1 MKTPTKRKRQP
12 DSNSRPSSAPGIPQ
26 GGVPHVHGGGHPQ
39 FLGGLQQVQNDP
51 ATAALSSHINPAM
64 SSYQGD
70 LVCHHCDFRCDNP
83 QSLALHQQT
92 HQHVQQQ
99 QPAPTP
105 PGFKNEPYQGQLKEE
120 QPYMN
125 YHDPYMDFKAEEEHL
140 NQHYQQHM
148 YSQQQHPPYN
158 HHHHQPYEQNYHHS
172 SHGYHHYPPQP
183 GPHPPHHMVGY
194 DHPNNHQQ
202 YHYQHQQTPQHA
214 PPPTA
219 VAENHYMHP
228 QHPPQQGHAAAAH
241 GPQGVPPPAPGQDQ
255 VYPPQGHMHGHPPP
269 QVHPP
274 PPPQGHHPQQI
285 MSPPPYHQQHHQ
297 QPQQMH
303 PNPAAH
309 PNHHHQVPPEHQQQ
323 HYQHPPPSSHMM
335 PTNPSYSNDVDA
347 KVTPEEKLINEAL
360 MNDQNG
366 NMDNYQHQH
375 QYHDNYSH
383 LQSPSNVTN
392 NQQSSP
398 RHHHQNGGGHGRHT
412 NNDPVLTS
420 SSSAAKT
427 GSSGSGSPAGAGG
440 KQRRVNIGKMFQ
452 THICYVCDAR
462 LAKLDCIKMHFK
474 NRHPETSLDLNK
486 VMISRVVC
494 YLCGVRKKEYA
505 ILNRHFQ
512 VEHRGVEIDPFQ
524 IGMDAP
530 TPFNLSPEEEADL
543 VKLPIP
549 EPVKQ
554 EDMKRVRSFM
564 ERVDRAAT
572 TAEMIN
578 DNTMDSM
585 DSTSIND
592 MSFEQQVK
600 EAEVELHQS
609 PNAAFHPHSS
619 SNNHLELQTSITST
633 KSNTNTN
640 VFNHHSTTTPPPGS
654 DNTNIS
660 DPSSRKKPR
669 KTRGFKNNK
678 CLICGKTFSRITT
691 LKKHFN
697 EQHPNELYDKS
708 KIEITQLPCYM
719 CEAKFTDSRHA
730 IRHFETNHP
739 EVEYDTYK
747 IQVPGLEMTNGA
759 NDDYDQED
767 SSSAYIESKQD
778 INNLLHANQ
787 DEDVYVENNGANI
800 KNTTSG
806 ATTITTTEEF
816 SKKKKKFKNN
826 KCLICGKTSSRI
838 TTLKKHFNEQHP
850 NELYDKSKIEIT
862 QLPCYMCEA
871 KFTDSRHA
879 IRHFETNHPEVE
891 YDTYKIQVPGLEM
904 TNGANDDYDQEDSSS
919 AYIESKQDINN
930 LLHANQDEDV
940 YVENN
945 GANIKNT
952 TSGATTITTT
962 EEFSKKTTKYFENNA
977 IDFTEKQN
985 AAAAADEESNV
996 DGNNSSSN
1004 QKNHNQN
1011 KHCDNNANDSLN
1023 NKAAPATNCVES
1035 C

>member
-1 MKTPTKRKRQP
+1 M
-12 DSNSRPSSAPGIPQ
+12 
-26 GGVPHVHGGGHPQ
+26 
-39 FLGGLQQVQNDP
+39 
-51 ATAALSSHINPAM
+51 
-64 SSYQGD
+64 
-70 LVCHHCDFRCDNP
+70 
-83 QSLALHQQT
+83 
-92 HQHVQQQ
+92 
-99 QPAPTP
+99 
-105 PGFKNEPYQGQLKEE
+105 
-120 QPYMN
+120 
-125 YHDPYMDFKAEEEHL
+125 
-140 NQHYQQHM
+140 
-148 YSQQQHPPYN
+148 
-158 HHHHQPYEQNYHHS
+158 
-172 SHGYHHYPPQP
+172 
-183 GPHPPHHMVGY
+183 
-194 DHPNNHQQ
+194 
-202 YHYQHQQTPQHA
+202 
-214 PPPTA
+214 
-219 VAENHYMHP
+219 
-228 QHPPQQGHAAAAH
+228 
-241 GPQGVPPPAPGQDQ
+241 
-255 VYPPQGHMHGHPPP
+255 
-269 QVHPP
+269 
-274 PPPQGHHPQQI
+274 
-285 MSPPPYHQQHHQ
+285 
-297 QPQQMH
+297 
-303 PNPAAH
+303 
-309 PNHHHQVPPEHQQQ
+309 
-323 HYQHPPPSSHMM
+323 
-335 PTNPSYSNDVDA
+335 
-347 KVTPEEKLINEAL
+347 TPEEKLINEAL

-383 LQSPSNVTN
+383 LQSPSSGGTN

-398 RHHHQNGGGHGRHT
+398 RHHQNGGHGRLT
-412 NNDPVLTS
+412 NNDPVLLSSS

-572 TAEMIN
+572 TNSAEMN

-600 EAEVELHQS
+600 EAEVEQHQS
-609 PNAAFHPHSS
+609 PNAAFHHSAS
-619 SNNHLELQTSITST
+619 TNNHIELQTSITT

-640 VFNHHSTTTPPPGS
+640 VFNHHSTISPGS
-654 DNTNIS
+654 DNTNVS

-697 EQHPNELYDKS
+697 EQHSNELYDKS

-730 IRHFETNHP
+730 IRHFETNHS

-767 SSSAYIESKQD
+767 
-778 INNLLHANQ
+778 
-787 DEDVYVENNGANI
+787 DVNFDNNGANN
-800 KNTTSG
+800 KNTSG
-806 ATTITTTEEF
+806 
-816 SKKKKKFKNN
+816 NN
-826 KCLICGKTSSRI
+826 INIS
-838 TTLKKHFNEQHP
+838 
-850 NELYDKSKIEIT
+850 
-862 QLPCYMCEA
+862 
-871 KFTDSRHA
+871 
-879 IRHFETNHPEVE
+879 
-891 YDTYKIQVPGLEM
+891 
-904 TNGANDDYDQEDSSS
+904 NDD
-919 AYIESKQDINN
+919 AP
-930 LLHANQDEDV
+930 
-940 YVENN
+940 
-945 GANIKNT
+945 
-952 TSGATTITTT
+952 TST
-962 EEFSKKTTKYFENNA
+962 EEFSKKTTKYFENNT

-985 AAAAADEESNV
+985 AADQESND
-996 DGNNSSSN
+996 DGNSSSSSS
-1004 QKNHNQN
+1004 QQNHNQKPN
-1011 KHCDNNANDSLN
+1011 VVGGFQCYLCNYWCSTLADFRAHFSPENKAHEHIISQSIICPLCQENVESTDDMFDHVTKKHCDNNANDSLN

>member
-1 MKTPTKRKRQP
+1 MYLGETQTTAATFQSVKRMKTPTKRKRQP

-816 SKKKKKFKNN
+816 SKK
-826 KCLICGKTSSRI
+826 
-838 TTLKKHFNEQHP
+838 
-850 NELYDKSKIEIT
+850 
-862 QLPCYMCEA
+862 
-871 KFTDSRHA
+871 
-879 IRHFETNHPEVE
+879 
-891 YDTYKIQVPGLEM
+891 
-904 TNGANDDYDQEDSSS
+904 
-919 AYIESKQDINN
+919 
-930 LLHANQDEDV
+930 
-940 YVENN
+940 
-945 GANIKNT
+945 
-952 TSGATTITTT
+952 
-962 EEFSKKTTKYFENNA
+962 TTKYFENNA

-985 AAAAADEESNV
+985 AAAADEESNV